1 VTTPSLNP
9 AQPVRDPEL
18 VQLPRE
24 RRITMFALA
33 CLVFLPPAAGR
44 LVLRR

>member
-9 AQPVRDPEL
+9 AEPVSGIEL
-18 VQLPRE
+18 VQLPPE

-44 LVLRR
+44 LALRR